1 MREPPPAQGCLERRI
16 GKGRAGGRDPLDPG
30 GLRRS
35 VGTSLPP
42 TAPAHP
48 GGESGEDAGRC
59 PAPDPPGHPWDAG
72 HPGSGGGYGHGGSS
86 AGAAGSGPGAS
97 RSRTAAGRAGR
108 AAAVPTTS
116 ARARVAGIPRMARRS
131 RGRTAASVLSRFPS
145 RMRRSRRRKGGPDAP
160 AQAVR
165 LQRIT
170 PSRSPFSDPPL
181 QAALY
186 RRRLSHRL
194 PYCRAAR
201 YSLSTSLSSSLASR
215 PVMAAQSRSAPGRSS
230 APSAA

>member
-86 AGAAGSGPGAS
+86 AGAAGSGPGAF
-97 RSRTAAGRAGR
+97 RSGADSFSHGAKDPLIQRLIW
-108 AAAVPTTS
+108 PY
-116 ARARVAGIPRMARRS
+116 ARAN
-131 RGRTAASVLSRFPS
+131 LSRAS
-145 RMRRSRRRKGGPDAP
+145 
-160 AQAVR
+160 
-165 LQRIT
+165 I
-170 PSRSPFSDPPL
+170 
-181 QAALY
+181 
-186 RRRLSHRL
+186 
-194 PYCRAAR
+194 
-201 YSLSTSLSSSLASR
+201 TSLIFTLKYVNTLFSKCKDRYFLSF
-215 PVMAAQSRSAPGRSS
+215 MCNKCGIF
-230 APSAA
+230 